1 MKTNIIKYIILIII
15 INITDFLSGKSYCN
29 YYNNYNNKIKMYSL
43 DRERNHKS
51 IMNNSLIIENKPMKK
66 PIVKKKPMKKPIL
79 NNNFKRIDINHHIK
93 KKEYHHVNK
102 IKISLKKRIYN
113 FFYKR
118 KNYALIKCFFLK
130 KNNS

>member
-1 MKTNIIKYIILIII
+1 MKKNIIKYIILIII

-29 YYNNYNNKIKMYSL
+29 NYKNSKMYSL
-43 DRERNHKS
+43 DRDRNHKS
-51 IMNNSLIIENKPMKK
+51 IMNNSLIIENKPME
-66 PIVKKKPMKKPIL
+66 IVKKKPIM

-93 KKEYHHVNK
+93 KKEDHHVNQ

-118 KNYALIKCFFLK
+118 KKLIKLFFLK
-130 KNNS
+130 KTK

>member
-1 MKTNIIKYIILIII
+1 MKKNIIKYIILIII

-29 YYNNYNNKIKMYSL
+29 NYKNSKMYSL
-43 DRERNHKS
+43 DRDRNHKS
-51 IMNNSLIIENKPMKK
+51 IMNNSLIIENKPME
-66 PIVKKKPMKKPIL
+66 IVKKKPIM

-93 KKEYHHVNK
+93 KKEDHHVNK

-118 KNYALIKCFFLK
+118 KKLIKLFFLK
-130 KNNS
+130 KTK